1 MLVCRGL
8 AERMNMPISGKR
20 SALGTLWGPMND
32 PNLNGTHPALL
43 AALRCNS
50 DVQLPYRFPVNEIT
64 HDEARCDQ
72 SCHLLQTTDD
82 IVREA
87 QRTQA
92 AQAGYACDYQNKRHP
107 IAMHEV
113 KEWQKGH
120 GGLQQEVQDK
130 PTGYA
135 GARTAKHV
143 LTDLYGRGVSRG
155 AVESVNLLSHAAA
168 NDPVKAES
176 IRSAPV
182 VEIALGFGLR
192 LMEAACAGEP
202 WPAEPHRLSTDSRH
216 FQLPILDTIWAT
228 GH

>member
-120 GGLQQEVQDK
+120 WG
-130 PTGYA
+130 PTA
-135 GARTAKHV
+135 G
-143 LTDLYGRGVSRG
+143 
-155 AVESVNLLSHAAA
+155 
-168 NDPVKAES
+168 
-176 IRSAPV
+176 SAGQ
-182 VEIALGFGLR
+182 AHWLR
-192 LMEAACAGEP
+192 RCTHSQACAHGLVWQECREEP
-202 WPAEPHRLSTDSRH
+202 LRA
-216 FQLPILDTIWAT
+216 
-228 GH
+228 